1 MKLAQIIPILGLTLC
16 FTSYILYKG
25 RKTKAFPGMNYSQS
39 NIHLMIK
46 DFLPKTLYEKPKQKS
61 QSLKHVEKNTVK
73 VIFIEDNAYW
83 VSDNIF
89 YCAEAIGGNV
99 NIDTT
104 QPIDTSNMSKK
115 DIDKMLF
122 ILDNLKNGSNDDSSS
137 TGNERL

>member
-1 MKLAQIIPILGLTLC
+1 MKAQYLIAIGLTLC
-16 FTSYILYKG
+16 LNSYILYKG
-25 RKTKAFPGMNYSQS
+25 RKTKSFPGIVYSQS
-39 NIHLMIK
+39 SIHLMIK
-46 DFLPKTLYEKPKQKS
+46 DFLPKTLYERPKQQS

-73 VIFIEDNAYW
+73 VIFIEDKAYW
-83 VSDNIF
+83 VSNNIF

-104 QPIDTSNMSKK
+104 EPIDTSSMSKK

>member
-1 MKLAQIIPILGLTLC
+1 MKLAQTIALTGLTLC
-16 FTSYILYKG
+16 TTSYILYKG
-25 RKTKAFPGMNYSQS
+25 RKTRSFPGIAYTQS
-39 NIHLMIK
+39 SIHLMIK
-46 DFLPKTLYEKPKQKS
+46 DFIPKTLYEKPRRQS
-61 QSLKHVEKNTVK
+61 QSLKHVEKNTIK

-83 VSDNIF
+83 VSNNIF

-104 QPIDTSNMSKK
+104 RPIDTNNMSKK

>member
-1 MKLAQIIPILGLTLC
+1 MKAQYFIVLSLTLC
-16 FTSYILYKG
+16 LTSYILYKG
-25 RKTKAFPGMNYSQS
+25 RKTKTFSGIAYTQS
-39 NIHLMIK
+39 SIHLMIK
-46 DFLPKTLYEKPKQKS
+46 DFLPKTLYEKPRQQS

-73 VIFIEDNAYW
+73 VIFIEDKAYW
-83 VSDNIF
+83 VNNNIF

-104 QPIDTSNMSKK
+104 EPIDTTNMSKK